1 MIFYDILGQL
11 NITLIQAN
19 EFVSLTTIFEHDHV
33 EYAQKHNL
41 NIFLALLKL
50 KKIGNNK
57 QIMRCLFNNMSF
69 SLKLFVENKK
79 YMHPKYPQDVFKY
92 GILNT
97 FFQKYFEFNCIHIL
111 ANDIKFLDNILSKF
125 MKKLAGT

>member
-1 MIFYDILGQL
+1 
-11 NITLIQAN
+11 
-19 EFVSLTTIFEHDHV
+19 
-33 EYAQKHNL
+33 
-41 NIFLALLKL
+41 
-50 KKIGNNK
+50 
-57 QIMRCLFNNMSF
+57 MRCLFNNMSF
-69 SLKLFVENKK
+69 SLKLFVEYKK

-97 FFQKYFEFNCIHIL
+97 FFQKYFEFNCIYIL